1 MHLIEAHCNTN
12 TLHELKLNCVYT
24 STLKLKV
31 RRYTMNVLALLEE
44 SV

>member
-1 MHLIEAHCNTN
+1 MHLIEAHYNTN
-12 TLHELKLNCVYT
+12 TLHELKLNRVYT

-31 RRYTMNVLALLEE
+31 RGYTTNVLAPLEE